1 MKTKYIGSK
10 KKRKNNLMI
19 IVNTKTKT
27 NAELIEKSIRKA
39 IREIRNL
46 SDTNI
51 SFEIFFKISGEDQ
64 FF

>member
-46 SDTNI
+46 SDTNV